1 MTEAGLTTMRQHAG
15 RVLLGA
21 MLALVGSNASAQTPA
36 VTVYFGDSAYSVNEG
51 GSVAV
56 QVQLSADPER
66 ALTIPLEATPGAA
79 IVTIAD
85 NDDPAVTVS
94 FGSATSTVTEGWT
107 VDVMVT
113 LSADPERTVTI
124 PVEASPAASGDYSIP
139 GSVTFNAG
147 ETQKPVNFATVDD
160 TVVENAETF
169 TLSFGS
175 DLPEGVSA
183 SGQTTT
189 QVTIT
194 DDDAP
199 DPGGL
204 ELSALAVTDG
214 VGSMYP
220 VFNPRTY
227 HYAIRC
233 PDATTLRVTATAGD
247 ALHQLT
253 LNNIPV
259 PGMELDKN
267 VVVDSDHDIAI
278 ELSGGGD
285 SVTYIVHCI
294 PSNFPNIKITKKQ
307 AGVSDGLMF
316 FTPARNL
323 GSRTPAFLAIMDN
336 NGVPRFVRPSPDKI
350 PLNFRRHVTDLE
362 IDGRPVHYSVTHR
375 LGSSFD
381 GGHSL
386 LDASFNVIGTVETT
400 HADHT
405 ASLHDFLITED
416 DTFLFFSH
424 GTVTR
429 DVGGNEKSTVEN
441 VIEEVSPTGEVLW
454 SWNSWDHLTIDP
466 DCLEY
471 RYGLRSDPP
480 ITAHINALTLID
492 GDVVASSRGCAQ
504 VVRINRSG
512 KSETDDGT
520 DLVWQLGGTDQD
532 ADDRAFLAISGDES
546 GRNEFCRQHHATE
559 TAAGTVVLFDN
570 GVNCLSAEM
579 GEPNGRERGD
589 LPTFS
594 RAVEYDID
602 TATGTAEFHREVRLD
617 RRYGYAPFTG
627 SVDILENGHWLIN
640 WGYLRY
646 ADPSLSVEEYSI
658 AISEVDASGTELLQV
673 KTWEWEGTSRYS
685 TFRVY
690 RESEADVE
698 IPLNLPVTLT
708 LESERAAESAGEMV
722 FEVELSVAS
731 SEEITVDYET
741 ANGTATAGQDYTAQ
755 SGTLRFPA
763 NSTTPQEI
771 CVPILNDAMDEAEEE
786 TFTVRLRNATN
797 ATLAGGG
804 TTLTATGTI
813 TDDDEPVVAVSF
825 KAARYTVD
833 EGKAVEVTVR
843 LSADPER
850 QVEIPLTRTPGN
862 NVEPSDY
869 SGVPDMVV
877 FESGDRERSFSFIAL
892 ADQEEEAAET
902 VTIDL
907 GVPLPTGVELGSPA
921 TTVVMIGRLS
931 PLPPPPPPGGGGEDR
946 RDLHGNT
953 PAQATRVR
961 LGSSAP
967 WASSTDGQINP
978 ASEVDYFTLM
988 VPQAGVLV
996 VQTTGSTATVGMAW
1010 QAGVELG
1017 SADRGGVRQNF
1028 RLSVPV
1034 AAGPVVIAVAGQGS
1048 RTGSYTVETRLMVGY
1063 LENPGNTSFQ
1073 SGIGVLS
1080 GWVCAAEEVE
1090 ITLGA
1095 LTPQMAAYGTE
1106 RLDTASK
1113 CGDTDT
1119 GFGLPFNWNLLGDGA
1134 HEVVALVDG
1143 VELDRATVTVTTL
1156 GQEFLRGVEGTC
1168 TVSDFPSLGKTVTLL
1183 WQEARQNFA
1192 IADGA
1197 APSGETRSGAADVG
1211 YLENPSPNSF
1221 QSGVG
1226 VLSGWVCEAE
1236 EVEIML
1242 GDLAPQMAAYGTERL
1257 DTASECG
1264 DTDNGFGLLFNWNL
1278 LGAGEYVV
1286 VARVDGEELG
1296 RTTVRVTTLGAE
1308 FLRGV
1313 AGECTVADFPMT
1325 GETVTLEWQQNSQ
1338 NFVITDFE

>member
-1 MTEAGLTTMRQHAG
+1 MRQYAI

-21 MLALVGSNASAQTPA
+21 MLALVGSSASAQTPA
-36 VTVYFGDSAYSVNEG
+36 VTV
-51 GSVAV
+51 
-56 QVQLSADPER
+56 
-66 ALTIPLEATPGAA
+66 
-79 IVTIAD
+79 
-85 NDDPAVTVS
+85 S
-94 FGSATSTVTEGWT
+94 FGAATSTVTEGWT

-124 PVEASPAASGDYSIP
+124 PVKASPDASGDYSIP

-183 SGQTTT
+183 SGQATT

-199 DPGGL
+199 QTGGL
-204 ELSALAVTDG
+204 ELSALAVTGG

-220 VFNPRTY
+220 VFNPRVH

-233 PDATTLRVTATAGD
+233 PDATTLRVTATARD
-247 ALHQLT
+247 AAHQLT
-253 LNNIPV
+253 LNNLPV
-259 PGMELDKN
+259 AGMELDKDA
-267 VVVDSDHDIAI
+267 VVDSDHDIAI
-278 ELSGGGD
+278 ELSDGND
-285 SVTYIVHCI
+285 SVTYVVHCI
-294 PSNFPNIKITKKQ
+294 PSDFPNIKITKKQ

-316 FTPARNL
+316 FTPARNPFP
-323 GSRTPAFLAIMDN
+323 RTPAFLAIMDN
-336 NGVPRFVRPSPDKI
+336 NGVPRFVRPSPDEI
-350 PLNFRRHVTDLE
+350 PMNFRRHVTDLE
-362 IDGRPVHYSVTHR
+362 IDGRQVHYSVTHR

-381 GGHSL
+381 GRHSL
-386 LDASFNVIGTVETT
+386 LDASFNVVGTVETAL
-400 HADHT
+400 ADHT
-405 ASLHDFLITED
+405 ASLHDFLITKD

-429 DVGGNEKSTVEN
+429 DVGGDEVETVEN
-441 VIEEVSPTGEVLW
+441 IIEEVSPTGDAVW

-466 DCLEY
+466 DCLGY
-471 RYGLRSDPP
+471 RYGLGSDPA

-570 GVNCLSAEM
+570 GVDCLSEEI
-579 GEPNGRERGD
+579 GEPPKRSD
-589 LPTFS
+589 LPAFS
-594 RAVEYDID
+594 RAVEYAID
-602 TATGTAEFHREVRLD
+602 PDTGTAEFHREVRLD

-640 WGYLRY
+640 WGYLLS
-646 ADPSLSVEEYSI
+646 ADSSLSVEEYSI

-673 KTWEWEGTSRYS
+673 KAWAGSHRYS

-708 LESERAAESAGEMV
+708 LEDERAAESAGEMV
-722 FEVELSVAS
+722 FAVRLSVAS
-731 SEEITVDYET
+731 SEAVAVDYET
-741 ANGTATAGQDYTAQ
+741 ANGTATAGQDYEAQ
-755 SGTLRFPA
+755 SGTLTFPA

-771 CVPILNDAMDEAEEE
+771 RVPILDDTVDEAEEE
-786 TFTVRLRNATN
+786 TLTVRLRNATN
-797 ATLAGGG
+797 ATLAGGE
-804 TTLTATGTI
+804 TSLAATGTI
-813 TDDDEPVVAVSF
+813 IDDDTAP
-825 KAARYTVD
+825 
-833 EGKAVEVTVR
+833 
-843 LSADPER
+843 P
-850 QVEIPLTRTPGN
+850 PP
-862 NVEPSDY
+862 P
-869 SGVPDMVV
+869 
-877 FESGDRERSFSFIAL
+877 
-892 ADQEEEAAET
+892 
-902 VTIDL
+902 
-907 GVPLPTGVELGSPA
+907 
-921 TTVVMIGRLS
+921 
-931 PLPPPPPPGGGGEDR
+931 PPPPPPGGGGEDR

-967 WASSTDGQINP
+967 WASSSAGQINP
-978 ASEVDYFTLM
+978 ASDVDYFTLM

-996 VQTTGSTATVGMAW
+996 VQTTGSTATVGTAW
-1010 QAGVELG
+1010 QAGLELG

-1034 AAGPVVIAVAGQGS
+1034 AARPVVIAVAGQGS

-1080 GWVCAAEEVE
+1080 GWVCAADEVE

-1113 CGDTDT
+1113 CGDTDN
-1119 GFGLPFNWNLLGDGA
+1119 GFGLLFNWNLLGDGA

-1197 APSGETRSGAADVG
+1197 APSGETRSGVADVG

-1236 EVEIML
+1236 TVEIRL
-1242 GDLAPQMAAYGTERL
+1242 GPLAPQVAGYGTERL
-1257 DTASECG
+1257 DTQEVCG

-1278 LGAGEYVV
+1278 LGEGEHDV
-1286 VARVDGEELG
+1286 VAYVDATELG
-1296 RTTVRVTTLGAE
+1296 RATVRVTTLGHE
-1308 FLRGV
+1308 FLRG
-1313 AGECTVADFPMT
+1313 AEGECTVADFPML

-1338 NFVITDFE
+1338 NFVITDLE

>member
-1 MTEAGLTTMRQHAG
+1 MRQYAI

-21 MLALVGSNASAQTPA
+21 MLVLAGSNASAQTPA
-36 VTVYFGDSAYSVNEG
+36 VTVSFGDSVYSANEG

-56 QVQLSADPER
+56 QVQLDVDPER
-66 ALTIPLEATPGAA
+66 TVTIPLEATPGAGAETGDFTAPTQVVFVSGETSKSVTFEATEDTEDDDDETVELGFGALPDSVSEGSPGTA

-85 NDDPAVTVS
+85 NDEAVTAS
-94 FGSATSTVTEGWT
+94 FASATYAVTEGWT

-113 LSADPERTVTI
+113 LDVDPERTVTI
-124 PVEASPAASGDYSIP
+124 PVQASRAASGQYSIP
-139 GSVTFNAG
+139 GTVTFYAG
-147 ETQKPVNFATVDD
+147 ETRKPVNFATVDN

-175 DLPEGVSA
+175 ALPTDVSA
-183 SGQTTT
+183 SGQTT
-189 QVTIT
+189 VTIT

-199 DPGGL
+199 DTDNL
-204 ELSALAVTDG
+204 ELSALAVTG
-214 VGSMYP
+214 GTGSMYP

-233 PDATTLRVTATAGD
+233 PDATTLRVTATARD
-247 ALHQLT
+247 AAHQLT

-259 PGMELDKN
+259 PDIDDEN
-267 VVVDSDHDIAI
+267 VVVDSDQDVAI
-278 ELSGGGD
+278 ELSDGGE

-294 PSNFPNIKITKKQ
+294 PANFPNIKIVKKQ

-316 FTPARNL
+316 FTPARNPFP
-323 GSRTPAFLAIMDN
+323 RTPAFLAIMDN
-336 NGVPRFVRPSPDKI
+336 NGVPRFVRPSPDET
-350 PLNFRRHVTDLE
+350 PLNFRRHVTDLK

-375 LGSSFD
+375 PGSSFD
-381 GGHSL
+381 GRHSL
-386 LDASFNVIGTVETT
+386 LDASFNVIRTVETT

-429 DVGGNEKSTVEN
+429 DVEGSEVETFEN
-441 VIEEVSPTGEVLW
+441 VLEEVSPTGEILW
-454 SWNSWDHLTIDP
+454 SWSSWDHLTIDP
-466 DCLEY
+466 DCLGY
-471 RYGLRSDPP
+471 TYGSAG

-504 VVRINRSG
+504 VVRIKRSA

-559 TAAGTVVLFDN
+559 TASGTVVLFDN

-602 TATGTAEFHREVRLD
+602 PDTGTAEFHREVRLD

-640 WGYLRY
+640 WGYLRE
-646 ADPSLSVEEYSI
+646 ADSSLSVEEYSI

-673 KTWEWEGTSRYS
+673 KTWEGTSRYS

-708 LESERAAESAGEMV
+708 LEDERAAESAGEMV
-722 FEVELSVAS
+722 FAVRLSVAS
-731 SEEITVDYET
+731 SEAVAVDYET
-741 ANGTATAGQDYTAQ
+741 ANGTATAGQDYEAQ
-755 SGTLRFPA
+755 SGTLTFPA

-771 CVPILNDAMDEAEEE
+771 RVPILDDTVDEAEEE
-786 TFTVRLRNATN
+786 TLTVRLRNATN
-797 ATLAGGG
+797 ATLAGGE
-804 TTLTATGTI
+804 TSLAATGTI
-813 TDDDEPVVAVSF
+813 IDDDTAP
-825 KAARYTVD
+825 
-833 EGKAVEVTVR
+833 
-843 LSADPER
+843 P
-850 QVEIPLTRTPGN
+850 PP
-862 NVEPSDY
+862 P
-869 SGVPDMVV
+869 
-877 FESGDRERSFSFIAL
+877 
-892 ADQEEEAAET
+892 
-902 VTIDL
+902 
-907 GVPLPTGVELGSPA
+907 
-921 TTVVMIGRLS
+921 
-931 PLPPPPPPGGGGEDR
+931 PPPPPPGGGGEDR

-961 LGSSAP
+961 LSSSAP

-978 ASEVDYFTLM
+978 ASDVDYFTLM

-996 VQTTGSTATVGMAW
+996 VQTTGSTATVGTAW

-1113 CGDTDT
+1113 CGDTDN
-1119 GFGLPFNWNLLGDGA
+1119 GFGLLFNWNLLGDGE
-1134 HEVVALVDG
+1134 HDVVALVDG
-1143 VELDRATVTVTTL
+1143 VELDRASVTVTTL

-1197 APSGETRSGAADVG
+1197 VPSGETRSGAADVG

-1236 EVEIML
+1236 TVEITL
-1242 GDLAPQMAAYGTERL
+1242 GPLAPQVAGYGTERL
-1257 DTASECG
+1257 DTQEVCG

-1278 LGAGEYVV
+1278 LGDGEHTV
-1286 VARVDGEELG
+1286 VAYVDATELG
-1296 RTTVRVTTLGAE
+1296 RATVQVTTLGQE
-1308 FLRGV
+1308 FLRG
-1313 AGECTVADFPMT
+1313 AEGECVVDDFPRL
-1325 GETVTLEWQQNSQ
+1325 GQSVLLEWQQNSQ
-1338 NFVITDFE
+1338 NFVITDLE

>member
-1 MTEAGLTTMRQHAG
+1 MRQYAI

-21 MLALVGSNASAQTPA
+21 MLVLAGSNASAQTPA
-36 VTVYFGDSAYSVNEG
+36 VTVSFGDSVYSANEG

-56 QVQLSADPER
+56 QVQLDVDPER
-66 ALTIPLEATPGAA
+66 TVTIPLEATPGAGAETGDFTAPTQVVFVSGETSKSATFEATEDTEDDDDETVELGFGALPDSVSEGSPGTA

-85 NDDPAVTVS
+85 NDEAVTAS
-94 FGSATSTVTEGWT
+94 FASATYAVTEGWT

-113 LSADPERTVTI
+113 LDVDPERTVTI
-124 PVEASPAASGDYSIP
+124 PVQASRAASGQYSIP
-139 GSVTFNAG
+139 GTVTFYAG
-147 ETQKPVNFATVDD
+147 ETRKPVNFATVDN

-175 DLPEGVSA
+175 ALPTDVSA
-183 SGQTTT
+183 SGQTT
-189 QVTIT
+189 VTIT

-199 DPGGL
+199 DTDNL
-204 ELSALAVTDG
+204 ELSALAVTG
-214 VGSMYP
+214 GTGSMYP

-233 PDATTLRVTATAGD
+233 PDATTLRVTATARD
-247 ALHQLT
+247 AAHQLT

-259 PGMELDKN
+259 PDIDDEN
-267 VVVDSDHDIAI
+267 VVVDSDQDVAI
-278 ELSGGGD
+278 ELSDGGE

-294 PSNFPNIKITKKQ
+294 PANFPNIKIVKKQ

-316 FTPARNL
+316 FTPARNPFP
-323 GSRTPAFLAIMDN
+323 RTPAFLAIMDN
-336 NGVPRFVRPSPDKI
+336 NGVPRFVRPSPDET
-350 PLNFRRHVTDLE
+350 PLNFRRHVTDLK

-375 LGSSFD
+375 PGSSFD
-381 GGHSL
+381 GRHSL
-386 LDASFNVIGTVETT
+386 LDASFNVIRTVETT

-429 DVGGNEKSTVEN
+429 DVEGSEVETFEN
-441 VIEEVSPTGEVLW
+441 VLEEVSPTGEILW
-454 SWNSWDHLTIDP
+454 SWSSWDHLTIDP
-466 DCLEY
+466 DCLGY
-471 RYGLRSDPP
+471 TYGSAG

-504 VVRINRSG
+504 VVRIKRSA

-559 TAAGTVVLFDN
+559 TASGTVVLFDN

-602 TATGTAEFHREVRLD
+602 PDTGTAEFHREVRLD

-640 WGYLRY
+640 WGYLRE
-646 ADPSLSVEEYSI
+646 ADSSLSVEEYSI

-673 KTWEWEGTSRYS
+673 KTWEGTSRYS

-708 LESERAAESAGEMV
+708 LEDERAAESAGEMV
-722 FEVELSVAS
+722 FAVRLSVAS
-731 SEEITVDYET
+731 SEAVAVDYET
-741 ANGTATAGQDYTAQ
+741 ANGTATAGQDYEAQ
-755 SGTLRFPA
+755 SGTLTFPA

-771 CVPILNDAMDEAEEE
+771 RVPILDDTVDEAEEE
-786 TFTVRLRNATN
+786 TLTVRLRNATN
-797 ATLAGGG
+797 ATLAGGE
-804 TTLTATGTI
+804 TSLAATGTI
-813 TDDDEPVVAVSF
+813 IDDDTAP
-825 KAARYTVD
+825 
-833 EGKAVEVTVR
+833 
-843 LSADPER
+843 P
-850 QVEIPLTRTPGN
+850 PP
-862 NVEPSDY
+862 P
-869 SGVPDMVV
+869 
-877 FESGDRERSFSFIAL
+877 
-892 ADQEEEAAET
+892 
-902 VTIDL
+902 
-907 GVPLPTGVELGSPA
+907 
-921 TTVVMIGRLS
+921 
-931 PLPPPPPPGGGGEDR
+931 PPPPPPGGGGEDR

-961 LGSSAP
+961 LSSSAP

-978 ASEVDYFTLM
+978 ASDVDYFTLM

-996 VQTTGSTATVGMAW
+996 VQTTGSTATVGTAW

-1113 CGDTDT
+1113 CGDTDN
-1119 GFGLPFNWNLLGDGA
+1119 GFGLLFNWNLLGDGE
-1134 HEVVALVDG
+1134 HDVVALVDG
-1143 VELDRATVTVTTL
+1143 VELDRASVTVTTL

-1197 APSGETRSGAADVG
+1197 VPSGETRSGAADVG

-1236 EVEIML
+1236 TVEITL
-1242 GDLAPQMAAYGTERL
+1242 GPLAPQVAGYGTERL
-1257 DTASECG
+1257 DTQEVCG

-1278 LGAGEYVV
+1278 LGDGEHTV
-1286 VARVDGEELG
+1286 VAYVDATELG
-1296 RTTVRVTTLGAE
+1296 RATVQVTTLGQE
-1308 FLRGV
+1308 FLRG
-1313 AGECTVADFPMT
+1313 AEGECVVDDFPRL
-1325 GETVTLEWQQNSQ
+1325 GQSVLLEWQQNSQ
-1338 NFVITDFE
+1338 NFVITDLE

>member
-1 MTEAGLTTMRQHAG
+1 M
-15 RVLLGA
+15 
-21 MLALVGSNASAQTPA
+21 
-36 VTVYFGDSAYSVNEG
+36 
-51 GSVAV
+51 
-56 QVQLSADPER
+56 
-66 ALTIPLEATPGAA
+66 TIPLEATPGAGA
-79 IVTIAD
+79 GTGDFMVVPAQVTFDSGETSQFVTFTATEDTEDDDDETVELGFGALPDDVSEGSPGTATVTIAD

-94 FGSATSTVTEGWT
+94 FGSATYTVTEGWT

-124 PVEASPAASGDYSIP
+124 PVEASLAASGDYSIP
-139 GSVTFNAG
+139 GTVTFYAG
-147 ETQKPVNFATVDD
+147 ETRKPVNFATVDD
-160 TVVENAETF
+160 TVVESAEMF

-175 DLPEGVSA
+175 ALPTDVSA
-183 SGQTTT
+183 SGQTNT

-199 DPGGL
+199 ETGGL
-204 ELSALAVTDG
+204 ELSALAVTG
-214 VGSMYP
+214 GTGSMYP

-227 HYAIRC
+227 HYALRC
-233 PDATTLRVTATAGD
+233 PDATTLRVTATARD
-247 ALHQLT
+247 AAHQLT

-259 PGMELDKN
+259 PGMALDKN

-278 ELSGGGD
+278 KLSGGGE
-285 SVTYIVHCI
+285 SVTYVVHCI
-294 PSNFPNIKITKKQ
+294 PSDFPNIKITKKQ

-316 FTPARNL
+316 FTPARNPFP
-323 GSRTPAFLAIMDN
+323 RTPAFLAIMDN
-336 NGVPRFVRPSPDKI
+336 NGVPRFVRPSPDET
-350 PLNFRRHVTDLE
+350 PLNFRRHVTDLK

-375 LGSSFD
+375 PGSSFD
-381 GGHSL
+381 GRHSL
-386 LDASFNVIGTVETT
+386 LDASFNVIRTVETT

-429 DVGGNEKSTVEN
+429 DVEGSEVETFEN
-441 VIEEVSPTGEVLW
+441 VLEEVSPTGEILW
-454 SWNSWDHLTIDP
+454 SWSSWDHLTIDP
-466 DCLEY
+466 DCLGY
-471 RYGLRSDPP
+471 TYGSAG

-504 VVRINRSG
+504 VVRIKRSA
-512 KSETDDGT
+512 KSETDPGT

-570 GVNCLSAEM
+570 GVDCLSEDI
-579 GEPNGRERGD
+579 GEPPKRSD
-589 LPTFS
+589 LPAFS
-594 RAVEYDID
+594 RAVEYAID
-602 TATGTAEFHREVRLD
+602 PDTGTAEFHREVRLD
-617 RRYGYAPFTG
+617 RSYGYAPFTG
-627 SVDILENGHWLIN
+627 SVDVLDNGHWLIN
-640 WGYLRY
+640 WGYLLS
-646 ADPSLSVEEYSI
+646 ADSSLSAEEYSI
-658 AISEVDASGTELLQV
+658 AISEVDAAGTELLQV
-673 KTWEWEGTSRYS
+673 KAWADGYRYS
-685 TFRVY
+685 TFRAY

-698 IPLNLPVTLT
+698 IPLNLPATLT
-708 LESERAAESAGEMV
+708 MESEQAEESAGEMV
-722 FEVELSVAS
+722 FEVALSVAR
-731 SEEITVDYET
+731 SEEITVAYAT
-741 ANGTATAGQDYTAQ
+741 ADGTATAGEDYTAT
-755 SGTLRFPA
+755 SGPLTFPA
-763 NSTTPQEI
+763 ESTTPQEI
-771 CVPILNDAMDEAEEE
+771 RVPILNDDRDEAEEE
-786 TFTVRLRNATN
+786 TFTVRLRNAT
-797 ATLAGGG
+797 LAGGG
-804 TTLTATGTI
+804 TILTATGTI

-825 KAARYTVD
+825 GAARYTVS

-850 QVEIPLTRTPGN
+850 QVVIPLTRMPGD
-862 NVEPSDY
+862 NVDSSDY
-869 SGVPDMVV
+869 SGVPDTVV
-877 FESGDRERSFSFIAL
+877 FESGDREQSFSFMAL

-902 VTIDL
+902 VTL
-907 GVPLPTGVELGSPA
+907 GVDEPLLPTGVEMGSPA
-921 TTVVMIGRLS
+921 TTVVTIGRLS
-931 PLPPPPPPGGGGEDR
+931 PPPPPGGGGEDS

-996 VQTTGSTATVGMAW
+996 VQTTGSTATVGTAW
-1010 QAGVELG
+1010 QDGVELG

-1028 RLSVPV
+1028 RLSVPA

-1113 CGDTDT
+1113 CGDTDN
-1119 GFGLPFNWNLLGDGA
+1119 GFGLLFNWNLLGDGE
-1134 HEVVALVDG
+1134 HDVVALVDG
-1143 VELDRATVTVTTL
+1143 VELDRTSVTVTTL

-1197 APSGETRSGAADVG
+1197 APSGETRSGAVDVG

-1236 EVEIML
+1236 TVEITL
-1242 GDLAPQMAAYGTERL
+1242 GPLAPQVAGYGTERL
-1257 DTASECG
+1257 DTQEVCG

-1278 LGAGEYVV
+1278 LGDGEHTV
-1286 VARVDGEELG
+1286 VAYVDDTELG
-1296 RTTVRVTTLGAE
+1296 RATVQVTTLGQE
-1308 FLRGV
+1308 FLRG
-1313 AGECTVADFPMT
+1313 AEGECVVDDFPRL
-1325 GETVTLEWQQNSQ
+1325 GQSVLLEWQQNSQ
-1338 NFVITDFE
+1338 NFVITDVE

>member
-1 MTEAGLTTMRQHAG
+1 MWLCAV

-21 MLALVGSNASAQTPA
+21 MLALVGSSASAQTPVA

-66 ALTIPLEATPGAA
+66 DLTIPLEATPGAGA
-79 IVTIAD
+79 ETDDFMAPTQVIFASGETSKSVTFTATEDTEDDDDETVELGFGALPDDVSEGSPGTATVTIAD

-94 FGSATSTVTEGWT
+94 FGSATYTVTEGWT

-124 PVEASPAASGDYSIP
+124 PVAASPAASGDYSIP

-199 DPGGL
+199 QTGGL
-204 ELSALAVTDG
+204 ELSALAVTG
-214 VGSMYP
+214 GGSMYP

-233 PDATTLRVTATAGD
+233 PDATTLRVTATARD
-247 ALHQLT
+247 ASHQLT

-259 PGMELDKN
+259 AGTDLDKN
-267 VVVDSDHDIAI
+267 AVVDSDQDIAI
-278 ELSGGGD
+278 ELSDGTE
-285 SVTYIVHCI
+285 SVTYVVHCI

-316 FTPARNL
+316 FTPARNPFP
-323 GSRTPAFLAIMDN
+323 RTPAFLAIMDN

-429 DVGGNEKSTVEN
+429 DVGGNEVETVEN
-441 VIEEVSPTGEVLW
+441 VIEEVSPTGEALW

-466 DCLEY
+466 DCLGY

-504 VVRINRSG
+504 VVRIKRSA

-570 GVNCLSAEM
+570 GVDCLSEEI
-579 GEPNGRERGD
+579 GEPPKRSD
-589 LPTFS
+589 LPAFS
-594 RAVEYDID
+594 RAVEYAID
-602 TATGTAEFHREVRLD
+602 PDTGTAEFHREVRLD

-646 ADPSLSVEEYSI
+646 ADPGLSVEEYSI

-673 KTWEWEGTSRYS
+673 
-685 TFRVY
+685 
-690 RESEADVE
+690 
-698 IPLNLPVTLT
+698 NLGVGGHLSLQHVPGVLGI
-708 LESERAAESAGEMV
+708 RGRRGNPAESPG
-722 FEVELSVAS
+722 
-731 SEEITVDYET
+731 
-741 ANGTATAGQDYTAQ
+741 
-755 SGTLRFPA
+755 
-763 NSTTPQEI
+763 
-771 CVPILNDAMDEAEEE
+771 DAD
-786 TFTVRLRNATN
+786 
-797 ATLAGGG
+797 
-804 TTLTATGTI
+804 
-813 TDDDEPVVAVSF
+813 
-825 KAARYTVD
+825 
-833 EGKAVEVTVR
+833 
-843 LSADPER
+843 
-850 QVEIPLTRTPGN
+850 
-862 NVEPSDY
+862 
-869 SGVPDMVV
+869 
-877 FESGDRERSFSFIAL
+877 
-892 ADQEEEAAET
+892 
-902 VTIDL
+902 
-907 GVPLPTGVELGSPA
+907 
-921 TTVVMIGRLS
+921 
-931 PLPPPPPPGGGGEDR
+931 
-946 RDLHGNT
+946 
-953 PAQATRVR
+953 
-961 LGSSAP
+961 
-967 WASSTDGQINP
+967 
-978 ASEVDYFTLM
+978 
-988 VPQAGVLV
+988 
-996 VQTTGSTATVGMAW
+996 
-1010 QAGVELG
+1010 
-1017 SADRGGVRQNF
+1017 
-1028 RLSVPV
+1028 
-1034 AAGPVVIAVAGQGS
+1034 
-1048 RTGSYTVETRLMVGY
+1048 
-1063 LENPGNTSFQ
+1063 
-1073 SGIGVLS
+1073 
-1080 GWVCAAEEVE
+1080 
-1090 ITLGA
+1090 
-1095 LTPQMAAYGTE
+1095 
-1106 RLDTASK
+1106 
-1113 CGDTDT
+1113 
-1119 GFGLPFNWNLLGDGA
+1119 
-1134 HEVVALVDG
+1134 
-1143 VELDRATVTVTTL
+1143 
-1156 GQEFLRGVEGTC
+1156 
-1168 TVSDFPSLGKTVTLL
+1168 
-1183 WQEARQNFA
+1183 
-1192 IADGA
+1192 
-1197 APSGETRSGAADVG
+1197 
-1211 YLENPSPNSF
+1211 
-1221 QSGVG
+1221 
-1226 VLSGWVCEAE
+1226 
-1236 EVEIML
+1236 
-1242 GDLAPQMAAYGTERL
+1242 
-1257 DTASECG
+1257 
-1264 DTDNGFGLLFNWNL
+1264 
-1278 LGAGEYVV
+1278 
-1286 VARVDGEELG
+1286 DGE
-1296 RTTVRVTTLGAE
+1296 
-1308 FLRGV
+1308 
-1313 AGECTVADFPMT
+1313 
-1325 GETVTLEWQQNSQ
+1325 
-1338 NFVITDFE
+1338 

>member
-1 MTEAGLTTMRQHAG
+1 MRQHAG

-21 MLALVGSNASAQTPA
+21 MLALVGSSASAQTPVA

-66 ALTIPLEATPGAA
+66 PLTIPLEATPGAGAGTGDFTVPDQVTFVSGETSKFVTFTAIEDTEDDDDETVELGFGALPDSVSEGSPGTA

-85 NDDPAVTVS
+85 NDEAVTVS

-107 VDVMVT
+107 ADVLVT
-113 LSADPERTVTI
+113 LDVDPERTVTI
-124 PVEASPAASGDYSIP
+124 PVEASPDASGDYSIP

-160 TVVENAETF
+160 TVVENAEAV

-175 DLPEGVSA
+175 ALPTGVS
-183 SGQTTT
+183 SGSQTTT

-199 DPGGL
+199 DPDEL
-204 ELSALAVTDG
+204 ELSALAVTGG

-220 VFNPRTY
+220 VFNPRVH
-227 HYAIRC
+227 HYALRC
-233 PDATTLRVTATAGD
+233 RDATTLHVTATARD

-259 PGMELDKN
+259 AGMALDKD

-278 ELSGGGD
+278 ELSDGND

-294 PSNFPNIKITKKQ
+294 PLNFPNIKITKKQ

-316 FTPARNL
+316 FTPARL

-429 DVGGNEKSTVEN
+429 DVGGNEVETVEN

-466 DCLEY
+466 DCLGY
-471 RYGLRSDPP
+471 RYGLSSDPA

-504 VVRINRSG
+504 VVRIKRSA
-512 KSETDDGT
+512 KSETDPGT
-520 DLVWQLGGTDQD
+520 DIVWQLGGTDQD

-570 GVNCLSAEM
+570 GVNCLSDEI
-579 GEPNGRERGD
+579 GEPTDPKRGD

-594 RAVEYDID
+594 RAVEYAID
-602 TATGTAEFHREVRLD
+602 PDTGTAEFHREVRLD

-690 RESEADVE
+690 LESEADVE
-698 IPLNLPVTLT
+698 IPLNLPDTPTLT
-708 LESERAAESAGEMV
+708 LADERAAESAGEMV
-722 FEVELSVAS
+722 FTVELSIAS
-731 SEEITVDYET
+731 SEAVTVGYAT

-755 SGTLRFPA
+755 SGTLTFPA

-771 CVPILNDAMDEAEEE
+771 PVPITNDDVDETEEE
-786 TFTVRLRNATN
+786 TLTVTLSNPVNAS
-797 ATLAGGG
+797 LAGGG
-804 TTLTATGTI
+804 STVSVSGTI
-813 TDDDEPVVAVSF
+813 VDDDDPRVQVRFAQTH
-825 KAARYTVD
+825 YTVT
-833 EGKAVEVTVR
+833 EG
-843 LSADPER
+843 
-850 QVEIPLTRTPGN
+850 
-862 NVEPSDY
+862 
-869 SGVPDMVV
+869 
-877 FESGDRERSFSFIAL
+877 
-892 ADQEEEAAET
+892 
-902 VTIDL
+902 
-907 GVPLPTGVELGSPA
+907 
-921 TTVVMIGRLS
+921 
-931 PLPPPPPPGGGGEDR
+931 
-946 RDLHGNT
+946 
-953 PAQATRVR
+953 
-961 LGSSAP
+961 
-967 WASSTDGQINP
+967 
-978 ASEVDYFTLM
+978 
-988 VPQAGVLV
+988 
-996 VQTTGSTATVGMAW
+996 
-1010 QAGVELG
+1010 
-1017 SADRGGVRQNF
+1017 
-1028 RLSVPV
+1028 
-1034 AAGPVVIAVAGQGS
+1034 
-1048 RTGSYTVETRLMVGY
+1048 
-1063 LENPGNTSFQ
+1063 
-1073 SGIGVLS
+1073 
-1080 GWVCAAEEVE
+1080 
-1090 ITLGA
+1090 
-1095 LTPQMAAYGTE
+1095 GTE
-1106 RLDTASK
+1106 
-1113 CGDTDT
+1113 
-1119 GFGLPFNWNLLGDGA
+1119 
-1134 HEVVALVDG
+1134 
-1143 VELDRATVTVTTL
+1143 ATVTVMLDKDPERTVEIRLTTTN
-1156 GQEFLRGVEGTC
+1156 RGG
-1168 TVSDFPSLGKTVTLL
+1168 VSAGDYAVVPLSVTFTSGGPTAQTLTVTATDDAVDDAGGSVQLGFDSRAAGRGGGG
-1183 WQEARQNFA
+1183 QPRYCGRDACGADSSPTTPTPAR
-1192 IADGA
+1192 
-1197 APSGETRSGAADVG
+1197 T
-1211 YLENPSPNSF
+1211 
-1221 QSGVG
+1221 
-1226 VLSGWVCEAE
+1226 
-1236 EVEIML
+1236 
-1242 GDLAPQMAAYGTERL
+1242 
-1257 DTASECG
+1257 
-1264 DTDNGFGLLFNWNL
+1264 
-1278 LGAGEYVV
+1278 
-1286 VARVDGEELG
+1286 G
-1296 RTTVRVTTLGAE
+1296 R
-1308 FLRGV
+1308 
-1313 AGECTVADFPMT
+1313 
-1325 GETVTLEWQQNSQ
+1325 W
-1338 NFVITDFE
+1338 